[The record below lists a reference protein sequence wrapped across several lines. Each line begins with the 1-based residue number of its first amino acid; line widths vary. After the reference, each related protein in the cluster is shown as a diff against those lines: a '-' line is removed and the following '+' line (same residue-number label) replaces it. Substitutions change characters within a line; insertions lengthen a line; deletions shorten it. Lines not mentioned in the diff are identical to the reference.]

1 MSSLD
6 DIRLHPTCWTSPL
19 CGARAIVDEGRL
31 EDWIRSGMLCDCC
44 AGIEMAP
51 ISARVY
57 APVYEALLAGAALGG
72 RRR

>member
-1 MSSLD
+1 MSSLED
-6 DIRLHPTCWTSPL
+6 VRLHPTYWMCPA
-19 CGARAIVDEGRL
+19 CGAGVIVDESRL
-31 EDWIRSGMLCDCC
+31 TDWVRCEMRCDCGV
-44 AGIEMAP
+44 GIEMAP